1 MCVVFVL
8 LGCCWLLIFVVSFW
22 QRVKLFVRYGFVVVW
37 MVYSCE
43 VLTPLGGTG
52 VPTVWMEDNKKWLS
66 GYTWYTSS
74 VKGVGNARNELLK
87 KATAPLVLW
96 LDSDV
101 ELAFDPVPI
110 LYDVLRKFNVSG
122 VCAGQ
127 LTVGSKWF
135 LQVAAE
141 MDRLEIERYG
151 GVKIVEAR
159 AFQCALYKRD
169 ALLEVGGFDPVFDV
183 AGEDNDMV
191 RRMIAAGLLV
201 LHDNKLIVKHHVNE
215 QTFWRKFKGYHK
227 GFSQLA
233 ATMKAGYQPEVQRSA
248 FDFSMLRRMPL
259 KYPLYKLKEKLS
271 LM

>member
-1 MCVVFVL
+1 
-8 LGCCWLLIFVVSFW
+8 
-22 QRVKLFVRYGFVVVW
+22 
-37 MVYSCE
+37 
-43 VLTPLGGTG
+43 
-52 VPTVWMEDNKKWLS
+52 MERNKKWLGS
-66 GYTWYTSS
+66 YPWYTST

-87 KATAPLVLW
+87 KATSSLVLW

-101 ELAFDPVPI
+101 ELDFDPVPV
-110 LYDVLRKFNVSG
+110 LFDVMQKFGVSG

-135 LQVAAE
+135 LKVAAE

-159 AFQCALYKRD
+159 AFQCALYRRD
-169 ALLEVGGFDPVFDV
+169 DLLKVGGFDPVFDV
-183 AGEDNDMV
+183 AGEDNDVV
-191 RRMIAAGLLV
+191 RRMIGAGLLV
-201 LHDNKLIVKHHVNE
+201 LQCNKIVVKHCVNE
-215 QTFWRKFKGYHK
+215 QTYWRKFKGYHQ

-233 ATMKAGYQPEVQRSA
+233 VTMKDEYQPEVQGPA
-248 FDFSMLRRMPL
+248 FDFSMFRRMPF